1 MADIRNYGL
10 IRHFRTDPTFHV
22 LRYRGGRVRRRGR
35 GLAFWFL
42 PMSASIA
49 EVPVDDR
56 ELVLTFH
63 ARSSDFQQVSVQ
75 GVITYRVVDPDRLAE
90 RVDFTLDLASGA
102 YTKQPL
108 EKLSLMITQ
117 IAQQHANAYL
127 TATAVR
133 QILVEGYERIR
144 DLVSAGLAADP
155 GLTESGIAIV
165 SVRIAF
171 LQPSAELEKAMEM
184 PMREQ
189 IQQQADEASF
199 ARRAMAVENE
209 RAIQENELQNQIELA
224 KREQT
229 LIDQRGSNERKRV
242 EQEAAARRI
251 DAEAEAHRSGIA
263 ASARAESLRL
273 VESAR
278 VEAERERM
286 AVYRDLPQSVLLG
299 LAAQELAGKLQRI
312 EHLNITPELLG
323 PLFSEL
329 LQAGTDR
336 LRARGSERK

>member
-1 MADIRNYGL
+1 MADIRNYAL

-22 LRYRGGRVRRRGR
+22 LKYRGGRVQRSGR

-56 ELVLTFH
+56 ELVLLFH
-63 ARSSDFQQVSVQ
+63 GRSSDFQDLSVQ
-75 GVITYRVVDPDRLAE
+75 GVVTYRVVDPNRLAE
-90 RVDFTLDLASGA
+90 RVDFTLDLETGA
-102 YTKQPL
+102 YAKQPL
-108 EKLSLMITQ
+108 EKLSLNITQ
-117 IAQQHANAYL
+117 IAQQHATAYV
-127 TATAVR
+127 TATPVR

-144 DLVSAGLAADP
+144 ALVHTGLEGDKGLAD
-155 GLTESGIAIV
+155 SGIAVV
-165 SVRIAF
+165 SVRIAS
-171 LQPSAELEKAMEM
+171 LKPSAELEKALEM
-184 PMREQ
+184 PTREK
-189 IQQQADEASF
+189 IQQQADEAGF
-199 ARRAMAVENE
+199 ARRAAAVEHE

-242 EQEAAARRI
+242 EQEAEARRI

-263 ASARAESLRL
+263 ATARAEGMRL
-273 VESAR
+273 VDRAR

-286 AVYRDLPQSVLLG
+286 AVYRDLPQSVMIG

-312 EHLNITPELLG
+312 EHLNVTPELLG
-323 PLFSEL
+323 PLFTEL
-329 LQAGTDR
+329 VQAGTDR
-336 LRARGSERK
+336 LRAKAEPR

>member
-1 MADIRNYGL
+1 MADIRSYAL

-22 LRYRGGRVRRRGR
+22 LKYRSGRVQRSGR

-49 EVPVDDR
+49 EIPIDDR
-56 ELVLTFH
+56 ELVLMFH
-63 ARSSDFQQVSVQ
+63 ARSSDFQDLSVQ
-75 GVITYRVVDPDRLAE
+75 GIVTYRVVNPDHLAE
-90 RVDFTLDLASGA
+90 RVDFTLDLSTGA
-102 YTKQPL
+102 YAKQPL
-108 EKLSLMITQ
+108 EKLSLTITQ
-117 IAQQHANAYL
+117 IAQQHASAYV
-127 TATAVR
+127 TATPLR

-144 DLVSAGLAADP
+144 ALVQSGLEEDK
-155 GLTESGIAIV
+155 GLTDSGIAVV

-171 LQPSAELEKAMEM
+171 LKPSAELEKALEM
-184 PMREQ
+184 PMREK
-189 IQQQADEASF
+189 IQQQADEAGF

-242 EQEAAARRI
+242 EQESEALKI
-251 DAEAEAHRSGIA
+251 GAEAEAQRSGIA
-263 ASARAESLRL
+263 ATARAESLRL
-273 VESAR
+273 VDRAR

-286 AVYRDLPQSVLLG
+286 AVYRDLPQSVMIG

-329 LQAGTDR
+329 LQAGTQR
-336 LRARGSERK
+336 LRGQGERQ